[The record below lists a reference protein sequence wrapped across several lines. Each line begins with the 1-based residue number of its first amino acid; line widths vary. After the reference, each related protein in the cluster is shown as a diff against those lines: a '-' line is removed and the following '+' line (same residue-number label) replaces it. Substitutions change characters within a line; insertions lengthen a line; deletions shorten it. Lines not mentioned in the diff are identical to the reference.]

1 MRQTARIAAVHAAL
15 FLALWLASIVFYA
28 AVFATTP
35 TQPLWFG
42 VDVALIGGMLALV
55 YVRREDVGFRSL
67 GPDRFLRIAI
77 ISVVAIAAV
86 WLCQRLIPDSNMVA
100 LDESNYLMTLRE
112 QRIIPD
118 GLLPFNIRWL
128 VPFFAGRWNML
139 PVADMEAVKA
149 INFGAF
155 VIATAGLML
164 LLVRLRVR
172 FWLALTLPLF
182 LLSSYFGTYGATNR
196 LVLDPANYAL
206 YVLMFHCLL
215 RDEHWPLFS
224 ITLFIDALNAEKA
237 VYWIPLFVFV
247 TLLRAGP
254 PWTRGD
260 LIAIAKRTAICLAPT
275 VIYFIVLWTHLKA
288 SRLEANLCFEN
299 LHLMSFSNLGG
310 KITPNVQMNNFQTL
324 WMPFGPFTI
333 FALLGFIVN
342 SPRWMKPIVLL
353 LIPIFVQAVIACDTD
368 RMLAYSFAVYL
379 PFGYLYLEKF
389 VADVPRALSIP
400 LIGFVAFFVVFGQYV
415 FPIARELHLKL
426 FLGAQ
431 GLRMYISA
439 GEILAVGTIVF
450 VHFTFFAQ
458 RRSVAPGEHG

>member
-1 MRQTARIAAVHAAL
+1 MRQIARIAAVHAAL
-15 FLALWLASIVFYA
+15 FLALWLGAVVFYA
-28 AVFATTP
+28 AMLATTP
-35 TQPLWFG
+35 TQPIWFG
-42 VDVALIGGMLALV
+42 VDVALISAALALV
-55 YVRREDVGFRSL
+55 YVLRDDVGFTSL

-77 ISVVAIAAV
+77 IAAVAIAAV

-128 VPFFAGRWNML
+128 VPFFAGRWNVL

-155 VIATAGLML
+155 VVATAGLML

-172 FWLALTLPLF
+172 FWLALTLPVF

-237 VYWIPLFVFV
+237 VYWMPLFVFV

-254 PWTRGD
+254 PWTRAD
-260 LIAIAKRTAICLAPT
+260 LISIAKRSAICLAPT
-275 VIYFIVLWTHLKA
+275 ILYFIVLWTHLKA

-299 LHLMSFSNLGG
+299 LHLMSFTNLGG
-310 KITPNVQMNNFQTL
+310 KITPNVAGNNFQTL

-333 FALLGFIVN
+333 FALLGFILN

-353 LIPIFVQAVIACDTD
+353 LIPIFIQAVIACDTD

-389 VADVPRALSIP
+389 VTDVPRALSIP
-400 LIGFVAFFVVFGQYV
+400 LIAAVAFFVAIGHYV
-415 FPIARELHLKL
+415 FAIAQEMNVKL
-426 FLGAQ
+426 FLGVQ
-431 GLRMYISA
+431 GLRMALSA
-439 GEILAVGTIVF
+439 GLILSVSAIVF
-450 VHFTFFAQ
+450 VHFTFFA
-458 RRSVAPGEHG
+458 RRAATD